1 MTAKVMR
8 MPHAPAFAGI
18 KLEYSEF
25 LSDVQQEDFDSHV
38 QSLPWAQA
46 SIKAVVADSA
56 SQSYARASS
65 RSLAGPAGTSPGP
78 QSPTEEFSSKESTVA
93 EDKDA
98 QSPTDEVPSQENKVA
113 EDDDDVDVL
122 ANRLDRT
129 GIETAAPNVSRN
141 VEVPKGFQLGMAFD
155 IANYYHLRADFRRL
169 DKRKRDLG
177 VLPQSTSCQKHG
189 FRPEE
194 LLWYG
199 AIDLK
204 DCKGSNLSNEIHPL
218 LRQDLFDDTPD
229 HVYDQLIPGL
239 RLATF
244 FLSHPACMQF
254 WITLAKGERRVDHE
268 MSRRCGKTRHRISR
282 NLPMTEENVTEVI
295 QYMEKLGEAQA
306 VHFTFIPG
314 LAFEGDAAF
323 GTARTVCDFQSEDSA
338 RHMQR
343 SNIRL
348 HSDFYIIAKKLSTM
362 VYPDPAQKLRFN
374 FIFATLIVHEL
385 AHAIELSQWRN
396 RAPSPYEPFLLHHNE
411 AELGRMWESYMFGGQ
426 VAPINDRVDG
436 IYGVA
441 TWNWPRS
448 FGEMDPER
456 TICHAV
462 PMRYLEDIQQM
473 KTWERDNALDD
484 WRAFHIPRDG
494 ATSVYMNSV
503 TTVSWSEEERA
514 AKEAL
519 QEQQLQD
526 LEEPARKKRETAD
539 GHAVAV
545 KNSVLAAD
553 EPEAVDAQVALRDQG
568 TTARHMDRV
577 KREPRSVLSKRQRR
591 ARRKMEQKR
600 VLLEP
605 RVGQKVQVQG
615 KAEEEEDTR
624 TAKDSVGVE
633 PQTSNEP
640 TASRETAAANNDPET
655 AKDGD

>member
-8 MPHAPAFAGI
+8 MPDAAAFPGT
-18 KLEYSEF
+18 KFEYSEC
-25 LSDVQQEDFDSHV
+25 LSDVRQDFDSNV
-38 QSLPWAQA
+38 QSIPRAEA

-65 RSLAGPAGTSPGP
+65 RSLAVPVDTPPGP
-78 QSPTEEFSSKESTVA
+78 QSPAEESSKESPVA

-98 QSPTDEVPSQENKVA
+98 QSPTDEVPSHEINIA
-113 EDDDDVDVL
+113 EDNDDVDVL

-129 GIETAAPNVSRN
+129 RIETAAPNVSRN

-155 IANYYHLRADFRRL
+155 IARYYHLRADFRRL

-177 VLPQSTSCQKHG
+177 VIPQSTSYQKHG

-204 DCKGSNLSNEIHPL
+204 DCKGSNLTNEIHPL

-282 NLPMTEENVTEVI
+282 NEPMTEENVTEVI

-323 GTARTVCDFQSEDSA
+323 GTARTVCDFQSEDSP

-343 SNIRL
+343 SNIRM

-473 KTWERDNALDD
+473 EMWEREYALDD

-519 QEQQLQD
+519 QELQLQD

-545 KNSVLAAD
+545 KNLVSAAD
-553 EPEAVDAQVALRDQG
+553 EPEEAVDAQVLLRDEG
-568 TTARHMDRV
+568 TTARHVDRV

-591 ARRKMEQKR
+591 ARRKMEQKK
-600 VLLEP
+600 EP
-605 RVGQKVQVQG
+605 RVVGEKVQVQG
-615 KAEEEEDTR
+615 KAEEEEEDT
-624 TAKDSVGVE
+624 T
-633 PQTSNEP
+633 
-640 TASRETAAANNDPET
+640 T
-655 AKDGD
+655 AKDGVGVVESKLSDEPITSATNKDPETVKEDE

>member
-8 MPHAPAFAGI
+8 MPSAAAFVESKLDYSRSSSDARRESFNGDILSLPRTEAGI
-18 KLEYSEF
+18 R
-25 LSDVQQEDFDSHV
+25 
-38 QSLPWAQA
+38 AA
-46 SIKAVVADSA
+46 VADGA
-56 SQSYARASS
+56 SRTHTRPSS
-65 RSLAGPAGTSPGP
+65 RSLAEPVDPPPSS
-78 QSPTEEFSSKESTVA
+78 QSPTEELPYQESTIV
-93 EDKDA
+93 
-98 QSPTDEVPSQENKVA
+98 
-113 EDDDDVDVL
+113 EDDDEDVDVL
-122 ANRLDRT
+122 ANRLDQTR
-129 GIETAAPNVSRN
+129 ILTAAPDVSRN
-141 VEVPKGFQLGMAFD
+141 VEVPKGFQLGLAFD
-155 IANYYHLRADFRRL
+155 IAKYYDLRADFRRL

-177 VLPQSTSCQKHG
+177 IIPQSTRRQKHG

-204 DCKGSNLSNEIHPL
+204 DCKGSNLTNEIHPL
-218 LRQDLFDDTPD
+218 LRRDSFDDTPD

-268 MSRRCGKTRHRISR
+268 MSKRCGKTRHRISR
-282 NLPMTEENVTEVI
+282 NVPMTEENASEVI
-295 QYMEKLGEAQA
+295 QYMKKLGDAQA

-323 GTARTVCDFQSEDSA
+323 GTARTVCDFQSEDSGD
-338 RHMQR
+338 HQR
-343 SNIRL
+343 GGHHLQSSNIRL

-396 RAPSPYEPFLLHHNE
+396 RAPSPHEPFLLHHNE

-456 TICHAV
+456 TICHAL
-462 PMRYLEDIQQM
+462 PMQYLEDIQQRE
-473 KTWERDNALDD
+473 TWEREYELDD
-484 WRAFHIPRDG
+484 WRAFHIPHDG

-519 QEQQLQD
+519 QERQLQD

-539 GHAVAV
+539 GHAVAI
-545 KNSVLAAD
+545 KNAVVTAESEATPD
-553 EPEAVDAQVALRDQG
+553 EPGADDAPGSVRDNKG
-568 TTARHMDRV
+568 TTAQQVERL

-591 ARRKMEQKR
+591 ARRKLEQKKGMMKQQE
-600 VLLEP
+600 VE
-605 RVGQKVQVQG
+605 VDVEVKVAEDVTTAKG
-615 KAEEEEDTR
+615 TEVEEEKPI
-624 TAKDSVGVE
+624 A
-633 PQTSNEP
+633 TSNNE
-640 TASRETAAANNDPET
+640 ETAESNAT
-655 AKDGD
+655 GITGGKGDE

>member
-8 MPHAPAFAGI
+8 MPIAATFVESEFDYSKFSSNARRESFNGDVLSLPRTEVGI
-18 KLEYSEF
+18 K
-25 LSDVQQEDFDSHV
+25 
-38 QSLPWAQA
+38 AA
-46 SIKAVVADSA
+46 VADGA
-56 SQSYARASS
+56 SRNHTRLSS
-65 RSLAGPAGTSPGP
+65 RSLAEPRDSSPTS
-78 QSPTEEFSSKESTVA
+78 QSPTEGLPYQESTIV
-93 EDKDA
+93 
-98 QSPTDEVPSQENKVA
+98 
-113 EDDDDVDVL
+113 EDDYEDVDVL
-122 ANRLDRT
+122 AKRLDLTR
-129 GIETAAPNVSRN
+129 IVTAAPDVSRN
-141 VEVPKGFQLGMAFD
+141 IEVPKGFQLGLAFD
-155 IANYYHLRADFRRL
+155 IAKYYDLRADFRRL

-177 VLPQSTSCQKHG
+177 IIPQWTRRQKHG

-204 DCKGSNLSNEIHPL
+204 DCKGSNLTNEIHPL
-218 LRQDLFDDTPD
+218 LRRDNFDDTPD

-254 WITLAKGERRVDHE
+254 WTTLAKGERRVDHE
-268 MSRRCGKTRHRISR
+268 MSGRCGKTRHRISR
-282 NLPMTEENVTEVI
+282 NVPMTKENASEVI
-295 QYMEKLGEAQA
+295 QYMKKLGEAQA
-306 VHFTFIPG
+306 IHFTFIPG

-323 GTARTVCDFQSEDSA
+323 GTARTVCDFQSEEFKD
-338 RHMQR
+338 HQR
-343 SNIRL
+343 GGHHLQSSNIRL

-396 RAPSPYEPFLLHHNE
+396 RAPSPHEPFLLHHNE

-456 TICHAV
+456 TICHAL
-462 PMRYLEDIQQM
+462 PMQYLEDMQQM
-473 KTWERDNALDD
+473 ETWEREYELDD

-514 AKEAL
+514 AKEAW
-519 QEQQLQD
+519 QERQLQD

-539 GHAVAV
+539 GHAVAI
-545 KNSVLAAD
+545 KNAVVTAESEATTD
-553 EPEAVDAQVALRDQG
+553 EPGTVDEPGLVRDKG
-568 TTARHMDRV
+568 TTTAQQAERV

-591 ARRKMEQKR
+591 ARRKLEQKKG
-600 VLLEP
+600 VTKQLL
-605 RVGQKVQVQG
+605 Q
-615 KAEEEEDTR
+615 EEEKVGVEEAEVEVKVAQDDDDDDT
-624 TAKDSVGVE
+624 TAKDTEVE
-633 PQTSNEP
+633 EKQPPMATSSNND
-640 TASRETAAANNDPET
+640 ETAGEQR
-655 AKDGD
+655 